1 MHLLEGLILKKRAPL
16 YIITGGAFFS
26 GLTHYRR
33 TRYTVFRQNI
43 FWWNQ
48 QVRNDLLTAKNK
60 PNR

>member
-33 TRYTVFRQNI
+33 TRYKDFFVKISSGKKRPI
-43 FWWNQ
+43 
-48 QVRNDLLTAKNK
+48 
-60 PNR
+60 NREKQA